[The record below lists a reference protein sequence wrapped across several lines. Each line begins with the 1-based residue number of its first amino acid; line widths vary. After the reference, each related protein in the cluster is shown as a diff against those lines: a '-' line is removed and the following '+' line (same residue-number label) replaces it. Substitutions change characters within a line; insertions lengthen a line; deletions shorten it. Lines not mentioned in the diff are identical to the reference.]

1 MKIDKNFHFGDIR
14 IFNDEEKLEEQFVC
28 KAWQMSLESDRQ
40 ISNFASKIV
49 KPNDIGGNACTRTLR
64 AN

>member
-28 KAWQMSLESDRQ
+28 KAWQKSLELDKQ
-40 ISNFASKIV
+40 ISNFASKLV
-49 KPNDIGGNACTRTLR
+49 KPDEIGDYACKRTLR